1 MYENMQKFIKIC
13 NNTSKYAENMQK
25 SKICKK
31 KIILNFSLVY
41 SLLVSLGH

>member
-1 MYENMQKFIKIC
+1 MYENMKKFIKLC

-31 KIILNFSLVY
+31 YFVILAWFIVF
-41 SLLVSLGH
+41 